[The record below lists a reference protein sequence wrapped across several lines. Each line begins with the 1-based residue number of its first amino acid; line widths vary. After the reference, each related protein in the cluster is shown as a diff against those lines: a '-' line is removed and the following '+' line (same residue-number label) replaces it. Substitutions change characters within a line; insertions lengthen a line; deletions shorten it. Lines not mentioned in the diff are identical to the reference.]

1 MPTSF
6 LRLFVNVLVAL
17 FLSLF
22 STNVFAQSAE
32 VRSMGVYYV
41 DSADIPKAKLDDSS
55 ITATA
60 TNVNSIYCNWG
71 GDNLTKIENIKDTSD
86 NPKYGVYKGGIVNV
100 AGKNTSDPW
109 QTSALIEY
117 DQPYPSPTENNS
129 YPNHCLG
136 LCMDVYCTNKPNGS
150 ATYSVAFPIQ
160 NVRFEIAKYYAS
172 NDIGNPE
179 KSPAVRTID
188 MSMENNYIVN
198 GNNVSNGNIDLSQ
211 FMCASYSCWGSS
223 ASFYNTQTC
232 PNPLYECVKRS
243 ELSSLGYKNL
253 CTNITGEN
261 ATDNNDRDYC
271 CRPLATSG
279 NFNLTPSIVSSS
291 SFSVGG
297 NIYCGKETRCSSSS
311 GSGCANGRESLCII
325 RSAGTGKGYNDPIR
339 FCTSWDGSYEILG
352 EFGKTN
358 GQFGVRG
365 TIHTDY
371 PGDG

>member
-1 MPTSF
+1 MTFHSSF
-6 LRLFVNVLVAL
+6 KTWLGKVAPVLLLPVL
-17 FLSLF
+17 FLAAQSA
-22 STNVFAQSAE
+22 FAQSAE
-32 VRSMGVYYV
+32 VRSMGVYY
-41 DSADIPKAKLDDSS
+41 KN
-55 ITATA
+55 TASGFGI
-60 TNVNSIYCNWG
+60 NDVYCNWKTA
-71 GDNLTKIENIKDTSD
+71 NLTDAD
-86 NPKYGVYKGGIVNV
+86 YKGGIVNV

-188 MSMENNYIVN
+188 MSLQNNYITDADPGSAIPPTNTV
-198 GNNVSNGNIDLSQ
+198 DLSQ
-211 FMCASYSCWGSS
+211 FMCASYTCYGAS
-223 ASFYNTQTC
+223 ANWEKTSTC
-232 PNPLYECVKRS
+232 PNPLYECRGGQCYKLSDGKLAGTAAALCGSNFENGEETPCIKR
-243 ELSSLGYKNL
+243 
-253 CTNITGEN
+253 
-261 ATDNNDRDYC
+261 AD
-271 CRPLATSG
+271 
-279 NFNLTPSIVSSS
+279 
-291 SFSVGG
+291 
-297 NIYCGKETRCSSSS
+297 
-311 GSGCANGRESLCII
+311 
-325 RSAGTGKGYNDPIR
+325 GTGKGYNDPIR